1 MSNIN
6 MYIWHFFKK
15 KIEFP
20 QLLTKQGHVT
30 PFIFQN
36 LCSDKDF
43 SSFSGTGFQN
53 SEASNLHEDGC
64 SGTGIGTT

>member
-1 MSNIN
+1 MLRKKCTELVVQ
-6 MYIWHFFKK
+6 YIS
-15 KIEFP
+15 
-20 QLLTKQGHVT
+20 LVT

-64 SGTGIGTT
+64 SGTGIGTA